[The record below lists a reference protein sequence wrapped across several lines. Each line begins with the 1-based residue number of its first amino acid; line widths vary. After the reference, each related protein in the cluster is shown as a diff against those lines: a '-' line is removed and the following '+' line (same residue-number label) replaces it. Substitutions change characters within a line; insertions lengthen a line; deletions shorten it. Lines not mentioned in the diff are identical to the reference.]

1 MDKFSFNCS
10 REVIQT
16 EESDGTKIFPYDY
29 NNYKPTVPASR
40 ISEESKS
47 SVFKSTSN
55 SHVSNLNLDSFKF
68 TGSKR

>member
-1 MDKFSFNCS
+1 MDKFNFNCV

-16 EESDGTKIFPYDY
+16 EESDGTYDY

-40 ISEESKS
+40 ISEDSKS